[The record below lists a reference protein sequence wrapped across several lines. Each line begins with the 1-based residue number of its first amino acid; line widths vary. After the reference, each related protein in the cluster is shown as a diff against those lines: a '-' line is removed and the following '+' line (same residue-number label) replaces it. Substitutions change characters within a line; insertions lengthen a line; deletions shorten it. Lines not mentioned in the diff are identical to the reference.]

1 MRLVA
6 TDISKRYGG
15 TVALDRVSFD
25 VQAGE
30 VHALVGENGA
40 GKSTLLKVLAAVE
53 PRDSG
58 AATLDGNV
66 FAPRSLRQAEAAGVA
81 HVFQELNVNRS
92 VGIAENVFLGRLAE
106 FRRFGLLNTR
116 RLRSAAQTVLDEL
129 GADIAV
135 DRDIDTL
142 DLGQLKIVEV
152 ARALAIRPGIIFFD
166 ESTAFL
172 NNREVRML
180 LAVIDRLRSQG
191 IGIAFVSH
199 HLNEVFEIA
208 DRLTVLKDGGL
219 VGTYPAA
226 DIGEAKLH
234 ELMVGRGGGEGLF
247 PTLGKGQAAAT
258 PVLEIKGLRIDG
270 GVGPI
275 DLSVGRGRIVGIG
288 GLKGSGGD
296 AVLSALTGMSRIA
309 AGSIHLDGAPY
320 RPAGPSA
327 AWESGVAY
335 LPGDR
340 TGEGLIPEFAVDENL
355 TLAVRP
361 GRWGFADRRRHRQL
375 STTAIDTLRIKTPT
389 NDTPCSSLS
398 GGNMQKVVLGKC
410 LAGHP
415 RLLLLNNPTRGV
427 DVGAKAEIY
436 RVIRRL
442 ADDGIAVLMVSEDLP
457 ELIGLSDQVLIT
469 RKGDISQ
476 VFPEHDN
483 PSEEEAVRW
492 ML

>member
-25 VQAGE
+25 VSAGE

-53 PRDSG
+53 PRDDG
-58 AATLDGNV
+58 TAALDGKP
-66 FAPRSLRQAEAAGVA
+66 FAPRSLRQAEASGVA

-92 VGIAENVFLGRLAE
+92 LGIAENVFLGHLAD
-106 FRRFGLLNTR
+106 FRRFGLLGAR
-116 RLRSAAQTVLDEL
+116 RLRAEAQTVLDEL
-129 GADIAV
+129 GADISV
-135 DRDIDTL
+135 GRDIDTL

-152 ARALAIRPGIIFFD
+152 GRALAIRPKIIFFD

-172 NNREVRML
+172 SNREVRML
-180 LAVIDRLRSQG
+180 LGVIDRLRSQG

-208 DRLTVLKDGGL
+208 DRLTVLKDGQR
-219 VGTYPAA
+219 VGTYPVA
-226 DIGEAKLH
+226 DITEPQLH
-234 ELMVGRGGGEGLF
+234 ELMVGRGVGDDMF
-247 PTLGKGQAAAT
+247 PAAGNRNGDTAAA
-258 PVLEIKGLRIDG
+258 LEITGLRTDG

-275 DLSVGRGRIVGIG
+275 DLTVGRGRIVGIG

-296 AVLSALTGMSRIA
+296 GILAALTGTSRIA
-309 AGSIHLDGAPY
+309 TGDIRLAGEAY
-320 RPAGPSA
+320 RPRGPA
-327 AWESGVAY
+327 TAWANGVAY

-340 TGEGLIPEFAVDENL
+340 TGEGLIPEFAVGENL

-361 GRWGFADRRRHRQL
+361 SRWGFADRGREEAL
-375 STTAIDTLRIKTPT
+375 SRSVIDKLRIKTPSA
-389 NDTPCSSLS
+389 DTPCTSLS

-410 LAGHP
+410 LAGQP
-415 RLLLLNNPTRGV
+415 TLLLLNNPTRGV
-427 DVGAKAEIY
+427 DIGAKAEIY

-442 ADDGIAVLMVSEDLP
+442 ADDGVAVLMVSEDLP
-457 ELIGLSDQVLIT
+457 ELLGLSDQVLIT
-469 RKGDISQ
+469 KRGKVAK
-476 VFPEHDN
+476 VFPEYDN

>member
-1 MRLVA
+1 MRLAA
-6 TDISKRYGG
+6 TDICKRYGG

-58 AATLDGNV
+58 SAVLNDAP

-92 VGIAENVFLGRLAE
+92 VGIAENVFLGRLSE
-106 FRRFGLLNTR
+106 FRRYGLLEAR
-116 RLRSAAQTVLDEL
+116 RLRAEAQAVLDEL
-129 GADIAV
+129 GADIDA
-135 DRDIDTL
+135 RADIASL
-142 DLGQLKIVEV
+142 DLGQLKIIEV

-180 LAVIDRLRSQG
+180 LTVIDRLRSQG

-208 DRLTVLKDGGL
+208 DRLTVLKDGRL
-219 VGTYPAA
+219 VGTYPTAE
-226 DIGEAKLH
+226 ISEGRLH
-234 ELMVGRGGGEGLF
+234 ELMVGRGVGEGLF
-247 PTLGKGQAAAT
+247 PAAGGGTAD
-258 PVLEIKGLRIDG
+258 PDPALEIAGLRIDG

-275 DLSVGRGRIVGIG
+275 DLTVGRGRIVGIG

-296 AVLSALTGMSRIA
+296 AILSALTGMGRTL
-309 AGSIHLDGAPY
+309 AGDIRLGGAPY
-320 RPAGPSA
+320 RPRGPAA
-327 AWESGVAY
+327 AWASGVAY

-340 TGEGLIPEFAVDENL
+340 TGEGLIPDFAVGENL
-355 TLAVRP
+355 TMAVRP
-361 GRWGFADRRRHRQL
+361 RRWGFTDRGREKDI
-375 STTAIDTLRIKTPT
+375 SASAIETLRIRTPT
-389 NDTPCSSLS
+389 ADTPCNSLS

-410 LAGHP
+410 LAGRP
-415 RLLLLNNPTRGV
+415 ALLLLNNPTRGV
-427 DVGAKAEIY
+427 DIGAKAEIY

-469 RKGDISQ
+469 RKGGISQ
-476 VFPEHDN
+476 VFPEHAN

>member
-25 VQAGE
+25 VGAGE

-53 PRDSG
+53 PRDDG
-58 AATLDGNV
+58 TAELDGKP

-92 VGIAENVFLGRLAE
+92 LGIAENVFLGHLAD
-106 FRRFGLLNTR
+106 FRRFGLLDAK
-116 RLRSAAQTVLDEL
+116 RLRTEAQTVLDEL
-129 GADIAV
+129 GAGISV

-152 ARALAIRPGIIFFD
+152 GRALAIRPKIIFFD

-172 NNREVRML
+172 SNREVRML
-180 LAVIDRLRSQG
+180 LEVIDRLRAQG

-199 HLNEVFEIA
+199 HLNEVFEIG
-208 DRLTVLKDGGL
+208 DRLTVLKDGQR
-219 VGTYPAA
+219 VGTYAVA
-226 DIGEAKLH
+226 DITETGLH
-234 ELMVGRGGGEGLF
+234 EAMVGRGVGDDLF
-247 PTLGKGQAAAT
+247 PPAGNRNGDAAA
-258 PVLEIKGLRIDG
+258 LEITGLRTDG

-275 DLSVGRGRIVGIG
+275 DLTVNRGRIVGIG

-296 AVLSALTGMSRIA
+296 GILAALIGTNRIA
-309 AGSIHLDGAPY
+309 AGNIRLSGEAY
-320 RPAGPSA
+320 RPRGPAA
-327 AWESGVAY
+327 AWANGVAY

-340 TGEGLIPEFAVDENL
+340 TGEGLIPEFAVGENL
-355 TLAVRP
+355 TLAIRP
-361 GRWGFADRRRHRQL
+361 GRWGFADRRQEAAL
-375 STTAIDTLRIKTPT
+375 SSAAIDKLRIKTPSA
-389 NDTPCSSLS
+389 DTPCTSLS

-410 LAGHP
+410 LAGQP
-415 RLLLLNNPTRGV
+415 ALLLLNNPTRGV
-427 DVGAKAEIY
+427 DIGAKAEIY

-442 ADDGIAVLMVSEDLP
+442 ADDGVAVLMVSEDLP
-457 ELIGLSDQVLIT
+457 ELLGLSDQVLIT
-469 RKGDISQ
+469 KRGKVAK
-476 VFPEHDN
+476 VFPEYDN